1 MLRRNFARTMVLAA
15 TVLVLGLVLGWSA
28 PPVLAQSLDQL
39 RASGAVGERYDGYA
53 EALQSGAAG
62 VVQKVNA
69 KRKQIYQQTA
79 DKEGASVDQIGRV
92 YARQIFAKAP
102 PGTKFL
108 QENGSWIAKS
118 RRHGRFPDPS
128 RSRPRRARSGPA
140 SARPGTTM
148 KRSRDGR

>member
-1 MLRRNFARTMVLAA
+1 MLRRNFAGAMVLAA
-15 TVLVLGLVLGWSA
+15 TALILGLSV

-53 EALQSGAAG
+53 EALQSSAAG
-62 VVQKVNA
+62 VVQQVNA
-69 KRKQIYQQTA
+69 KRRQIYRQTA

-108 QENGSWIAKS
+108 QENGSWIAK
-118 RRHGRFPDPS
+118 
-128 RSRPRRARSGPA
+128 
-140 SARPGTTM
+140 
-148 KRSRDGR
+148 

>member
-1 MLRRNFARTMVLAA
+1 MLRRNFARAMVLAA
-15 TVLVLGLVLGWSA
+15 TVLVLGLSG
-28 PPVLAQSLDQL
+28 PPALAQSLDQL

-62 VVQKVNA
+62 VVQQVNA
-69 KRKQIYQQTA
+69 KRRQIYQQTA

-108 QENGSWIAKS
+108 QENGSWVTK
-118 RRHGRFPDPS
+118 
-128 RSRPRRARSGPA
+128 
-140 SARPGTTM
+140 
-148 KRSRDGR
+148 

>member
-1 MLRRNFARTMVLAA
+1 MLRRNLARLVILAA
-15 TVLVLGLVLGWSA
+15 AALALGWSA

-53 EALQSGAAG
+53 QALQSSAAG
-62 VVQKVNA
+62 VVQQVNA
-69 KRKQIYQQTA
+69 KRRQIYQQTA

-108 QENGSWIAKS
+108 QENGSWITK
-118 RRHGRFPDPS
+118 
-128 RSRPRRARSGPA
+128 
-140 SARPGTTM
+140 
-148 KRSRDGR
+148 

>member
-1 MLRRNFARTMVLAA
+1 MLRHKFARAMVLAA
-15 TVLVLGLVLGWSA
+15 AVLVLGLSA

-53 EALQSGAAG
+53 EALQSSAAG
-62 VVQKVNA
+62 MVQQVNA
-69 KRKQIYQQTA
+69 KRRQIYQQTA

-108 QENGSWIAKS
+108 QENGSWIAK
-118 RRHGRFPDPS
+118 
-128 RSRPRRARSGPA
+128 
-140 SARPGTTM
+140 
-148 KRSRDGR
+148 